1 MNRTDTTL
9 DKPIKPKT
17 KRKKGDLLVI
27 GISLGDVNGVGPEVI
42 IKALSDKRIL
52 NQMTPIVFGS
62 AKVISYYRKQCNLD
76 QFNFMTIKDLDSIA
90 FGKVN
95 VYNCWQETVEIQEGK
110 VTEPAGKA
118 AWQALEQA
126 TQALQSDVVAALVT
140 APINKNNIQNE
151 EFSFP
156 GHTEYLA
163 KTFEVEEHL
172 MFLVHENLRIGVV
185 TGHIPLHQV
194 SQKITRSKVR
204 LKIKIMEESLK
215 TDFGILKPKIAV
227 LGLNPHAGEEGLLGS
242 EEQDILLPVINELK
256 NKGKLI
262 YGPFPSDGFF
272 GAFQHQQF
280 DGVLAMY
287 HDQGLIP
294 FKTLA
299 FEKGV
304 NFTAGLPIVRTSPDH
319 GTAYNIAGKNQAN
332 EASMREALY
341 LACDIVRQRQ
351 ELLEDDE

>member
-1 MNRTDTTL
+1 MSHTDTAW
-9 DKPIKPKT
+9 DKPAKPKA
-17 KRKKGDLLVI
+17 KHKKGELPVI
-27 GISLGDVNGVGPEVI
+27 GISIGDVNGVGPEVI

-52 NQMTPIVFGS
+52 NQMTPIIFGS

-76 QFNFMTIKDLDSIA
+76 QFNFMTMKDLDNIA
-90 FGKVN
+90 YGKVN
-95 VYNCWQETVEIQEGK
+95 VYNCWQDLVDLQPGK
-110 VTEPAGKA
+110 VTDVAGQA

-126 TQALQSDVVAALVT
+126 TKALKSDTIAALVT

-151 EFSFP
+151 AFTFP

-163 KTFEVEEHL
+163 KTFEAEEHL
-172 MFLVHENLRIGVV
+172 MFLVHDSLRVGVV

-194 SQKITRSKVR
+194 SQKITRSLVR
-204 LKIKIMEESLK
+204 EKIQLMEQSLK
-215 TDFGILKPKIAV
+215 TDFGIAKPKIAV

-242 EEQDILLPVINELK
+242 EEQDVLLPVINELK

-262 YGPFPSDGFF
+262 FGPFPSDGFF
-272 GAFQHQQF
+272 GAFQQKQF

-304 NFTAGLPIVRTSPDH
+304 NFTAGLPVVRTSPDH
-319 GTAYNIAGKNQAN
+319 GTGYSIAGQNQAS
-332 EASMREALY
+332 ATSMREALY
-341 LACDIVRQRQ
+341 LACDVVRQRQ
-351 ELLEDDE
+351 ELLSEED